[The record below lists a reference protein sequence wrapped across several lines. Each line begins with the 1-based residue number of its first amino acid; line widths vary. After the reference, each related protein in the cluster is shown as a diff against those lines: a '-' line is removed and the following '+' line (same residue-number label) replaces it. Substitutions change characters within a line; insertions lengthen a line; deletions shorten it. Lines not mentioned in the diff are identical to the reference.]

1 MFLFFYNFFNLFAGG
16 KSKSLAVLAHQF
28 ISMFVT
34 GACEEHVTLDEAAEC
49 LAKKDATP
57 AEVKTKARRLYDI
70 ANICCTLE
78 LVEKYRLPGTSY
90 RKPVYRWT
98 GFQRYPFPLPK
109 NTKIQVPCPVD
120 LFEAAGIL
128 NEVPSHL
135 YTEYYERQN
144 NRNGP
149 EKRNMSKKSKKYKK
163 KKSVLKNNN
172 NNKKNQKGNSSGGD
186 VILSCVVNE

>member
-1 MFLFFYNFFNLFAGG
+1 MTHQDWMDII
-16 KSKSLAVLAHQF
+16 KSIKTEKRF
-28 ISMFVT
+28 ITHTYHGFQAMDQNGS
-34 GACEEHVTLDEAAEC
+34 GEVTLDEAAEC

-135 YTEYYERQN
+135 YTEYYQRQN
-144 NRNGP
+144 NRNGKLDTHNRKCHCFRNVENLIKGERP
-149 EKRNMSKKSKKYKK
+149 RREVPRTGLAQQEKK
-163 KKSVLKNNN
+163 
-172 NNKKNQKGNSSGGD
+172 
-186 VILSCVVNE
+186 